1 MKTHWKKVIEKRKR
15 ALEEKTLRVK
25 RQKNVFTLGS
35 FSNQSRYTV
44 FGQELSDICFFP
56 FVLFLKKTESQ
67 SNVLQLS

>member
-25 RQKNVFTLGS
+25 RQKNVYTLVS
-35 FSNQSRYTV
+35 FSNPSRYTV

-56 FVLFLKKTESQ
+56 FCTIFKKD
-67 SNVLQLS
+67 